1 MLRKI
6 VFTALITLLVSFVYG
21 QSIKDLEAQKRK
33 AQQKLEATQKL
44 LNDTRKS
51 RRGTE
56 KELKLLTRSIKETNN
71 LIFSINSEIDGLN
84 RDINNLENEKISL
97 NDRLDRIKKEYANTI
112 SRNFLL
118 KKQFSPTLFIFSSK
132 NFSQAV
138 RRTRYL
144 VEMSEYRKK
153 QVLEIKQLTKEIV
166 QKEQLLLVYVS
177 QKSQS
182 LQEKEQQNKNLTQ
195 KRDQQNK
202 LLRSYNQKEKE
213 YAATIKQEQQRQKKL
228 NDLIRQKVAEENRKK
243 AEMARRAEEERK
255 RKEQLTTGG
264 KKGASSGSKTK
275 TETKSSSDENKTE
288 KPVMTDKE
296 YKQYKEDQIL
306 TGSFAK
312 NKGKLP
318 MPVER
323 GNIHRRFGRQTN
335 PLTNTIENNSGIY
348 ILTPSG
354 AEARAVFEGTVF
366 EVMYEP
372 GSGYIVWVTHGSF
385 STVYAQLSLFYVKKG
400 DKLKAHQKIGKIAQ
414 KNNNTELNFYILN
427 DKASYENPENWL
439 AH

>member
-1 MLRKI
+1 MFRKI
-6 VFTALITLLVSFVYG
+6 ALTALTILFVSVAYG
-21 QSIKDLEAQKRK
+21 QSIKELEAQKRK
-33 AQQKLEATQKL
+33 AQEKLNATQKL
-44 LNDTRKS
+44 LNDTKKS

-56 KELKLLTRSIKETNN
+56 KELNLLTRSIKETNN

-84 RDINNLENEKISL
+84 RDISNLETEKTTL
-97 NDRLDRIKKEYANTI
+97 TARLERIKKEYANNI

-132 NFSQAV
+132 NFSQAI

-144 VEMSEYRKK
+144 LEMSEYRKQ
-153 QVLEIKQLTKEIV
+153 QVLEIKKLTKEIV
-166 QKEQLLLVYVS
+166 EKEQVLLVYVS

-182 LQEKEQQNKNLTQ
+182 LQEKERQNKTLTQ

-202 LLRSYNQKEKE
+202 LLRTYNKKEKE
-213 YAATIKQEQQRQKKL
+213 YTATIKKEQQRQKKL
-228 NDLIRQKVAEENRKK
+228 NDLIRKKVAEENRKK

-255 RKEQLTTGG
+255 RKEQLAASGKISSTTDA
-264 KKGASSGSKTK
+264 KGNTETK
-275 TETKSSSDENKTE
+275 TERTSTSKPAMTE
-288 KPVMTDKE
+288 KE
-296 YKQYKEDQIL
+296 YKQYKEDQAL

-312 NKGKLP
+312 NKGSLP

-354 AEARAVFEGTVF
+354 SDARAVFEGTVF

-400 DKLKAHQKIGKIAQ
+400 EKIKARQKIGKIAQ

-427 DKASYENPENWL
+427 DKASYENPEAWL